1 MGQSAVTDRP
11 SRRRAPTRQTALVTH
26 RSLPAV
32 GVLLLA
38 VALTAGCGSD
48 DADRPNAAP
57 PASSI
62 PSQDATG
69 LPSAPPS
76 PSGPGGSA
84 TAPASPAQPT
94 PVQPAPPQQ
103 GTTERRPASPPPVV
117 LPPRPAGAPAAQQVV
132 DAFRAAGLKVPRP
145 KDRSVDC
152 GPDGLGLGC
161 SEIVATDAVTIYV
174 FPDEVSASDIAETW
188 SGQSYQRGAVVLN
201 YLEAKTPAA
210 DRPRYEKALNNLR

>member
-1 MGQSAVTDRP
+1 M
-11 SRRRAPTRQTALVTH
+11 TH

-57 PASSI
+57 PASSL

-69 LPSAPPS
+69 LPSAPPP

-84 TAPASPAQPT
+84 TTPATPAQPA
-94 PVQPAPPQQ
+94 PAQPAPPQQ

>member
-1 MGQSAVTDRP
+1 M
-11 SRRRAPTRQTALVTH
+11 TH

-57 PASSI
+57 PASSL

-69 LPSAPPS
+69 LPSAPPP

-84 TAPASPAQPT
+84 TTPATPAQPA
-94 PVQPAPPQQ
+94 PAQPAPPQQ

-132 DAFRAAGLKVPRP
+132 DAFRAAGLKVTRP